1 MRISALLTAAALTLA
16 LTACGGG
23 DSTGPSES
31 RPDDFAFTFV
41 HADGSVPPPF
51 HAEWTVKVDA
61 DGAGLATFTPDYS
74 GDGVPTYRSRFEV
87 SDEDMDRIYAD
98 MRDAGLLED
107 ITETDDV
114 PVGGSVETATIYA
127 DGETFDVPP
136 FDEDGGA
143 PLADVSEAVRG
154 LVPAADWA
162 SFESR
167 RDAYAQ
173 REYGEKP

>member
-1 MRISALLTAAALTLA
+1 MRRLAISLALVALLAG
-16 LTACGGG
+16 CGGG
-23 DSTGPSES
+23 SDEPSGS

-51 HAEWTVKVDA
+51 HAEWTVEVGA
-61 DGAGLATFTPDYS
+61 DGRGRATFTPDYA
-74 GDGVPTYRSRFEV
+74 GDGVPTYKASFDV
-87 SDEDMDRIYAD
+87 SDEDMDAIHAD
-98 MRDAGLLED
+98 MRDAGLLEE
-107 ITETDDV
+107 IAATDDAPIGG
-114 PVGGSVETATIYA
+114 PVESARIYA

-143 PLADVSEAVRG
+143 PLAEVSDAVRG
-154 LVPAADWA
+154 LVPESDWR

-173 REYGEKP
+173 AEYGEKP